1 MTTGEFICNC
11 LRLYKGTI
19 HKIDEIVDKFD
30 LDFDEVLSEDVII
43 ESVQKCPRDVGNE
56 LIRICYET
64 IIERSTKL
72 HSEIE
77 EEMFDMY
84 LSDYCSS
91 LIFNGVTVHSLE
103 ELEEEIL
110 KVK

>member
-11 LRLYKGTI
+11 LRLYNGTI

-56 LIRICYET
+56 LIRVCYET
-64 IIERSTKL
+64 IIGRSTML
-72 HSEIE
+72 HPEIE
-77 EEMFDMY
+77 EEMFDMD

-103 ELEEEIL
+103 ELEEEIE
-110 KVK
+110 KIV